1 MSSDLSRQYH
11 SITIGEKNT
20 WDDWHL
26 IPASRPEFSTPNPKS
41 KFIGIPGMEGG
52 GLDISEIQS
61 GKPVFENRNGSLEFV
76 VMNGYGDWEARYTA
90 IREYLHGK
98 KLRAVLDDDPNFYYE
113 GRFKLDPWK
122 SDKNYS
128 IITINYDVDP
138 YKKDL
143 YGSMDDWLWDPF
155 DFKYGVINHTVN
167 MTVNGTMS
175 TTIYARDAD
184 EAPTILAS
192 SNMSVKVNGVTFAV
206 RQGTHRYPLMRL
218 KEGINTFVFTGN
230 GTVSIDYRGGML

>member
-26 IPASRPEFSTPNPKS
+26 IPSSRPEFSTPQVKTR
-41 KFIGIPGMEGG
+41 FIDIPGMEGG
-52 GLDISEIQS
+52 GLDISEIHS
-61 GKPVFENRNGSLEFV
+61 GKPVFDNRTGSLEFV
-76 VMNGYGDWEARYTA
+76 VMNGYGDWETRYAA
-90 IREYLHGK
+90 IRDYIHGK

-113 GRFKLDPWK
+113 GRFAMNPWK
-122 SDKNYS
+122 SDKAYS
-128 IITINYDVDP
+128 LIVINYDVSP

-155 DFKYGVINHTVN
+155 DFKYGVINHAVN
-167 MTVNGTMS
+167 LAVNGTLR

-184 EAPTILAS
+184 EAPTILS
-192 SNMSVKVNGVTFAV
+192 SSAMTVRVNGETFAV
-206 RQGTHRYPLMRL
+206 QQGTHRYPLMRL
-218 KEGINTFVFTGN
+218 KEGINEFIFTGH